1 MLLYFIKRVFYAIF
15 SNLHI
20 KYMFFTDKINFG
32 NLGNFVIVGCDFS
45 QVKLQ
50 LKMNYQ
56 LKKVPRFR
64 MC

>member
-1 MLLYFIKRVFYAIF
+1 
-15 SNLHI
+15 
-20 KYMFFTDKINFG
+20 MFFTDKINFG